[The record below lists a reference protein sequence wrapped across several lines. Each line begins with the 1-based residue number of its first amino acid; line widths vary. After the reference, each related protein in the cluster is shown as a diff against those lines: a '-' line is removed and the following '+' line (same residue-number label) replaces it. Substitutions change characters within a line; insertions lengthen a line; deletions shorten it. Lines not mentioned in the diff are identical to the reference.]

1 MSDMSLKQA
10 KEIADRLELAE
21 LSLKHLLTNV
31 EKSTKAF
38 EDSLSQQKQ
47 IINAIPTIDKK
58 LNNMKILVGINFGFV
73 LGLLVS
79 KFLIYSI
86 LR

>member
-1 MSDMSLKQA
+1 MSDMSLRQA

-21 LSLKHLLTNV
+21 LSLKHLLLNV

-38 EDSLSQQKQ
+38 EDTLQQQKQ
-47 IINAIPTIDKK
+47 IINTMPTTDKK
-58 LNNMKILVGINFGFV
+58 LNNMKILVGVNLGFV

-79 KFLIYSI
+79 KFFI
-86 LR
+86 

>member
-21 LSLKHLLTNV
+21 LSLNHLLVNV

-38 EDSLSQQKQ
+38 EETLSQQKQ
-47 IINAIPTIDKK
+47 IINTVPTTDRK

-73 LGLLVS
+73 LGLLIS
-79 KFLIYSI
+79 KFL
-86 LR
+86 L

>member
-21 LSLKHLLTNV
+21 LSLKHLLVNV
-31 EKSTKAF
+31 EQSTKAF
-38 EDSLSQQKQ
+38 EDTLSQQKQ

-79 KFLIYSI
+79 KFLI
-86 LR
+86 

>member
-21 LSLKHLLTNV
+21 LSLNHLLVNV

-38 EDSLSQQKQ
+38 EDTLSQQKQ
-47 IINAIPTIDKK
+47 IINALPAIDKK

-79 KFLIYSI
+79 KFLI
-86 LR
+86 

>member
-79 KFLIYSI
+79 KFLI
-86 LR
+86 

>member
-1 MSDMSLKQA
+1 MSLKQA

-21 LSLKHLLTNV
+21 LSLNHLLANV

-38 EDSLSQQKQ
+38 EETLSQQKQ
-47 IINAIPTIDKK
+47 IMNAMPTTDKK

-79 KFLIYSI
+79 KFLI
-86 LR
+86 

>member
-1 MSDMSLKQA
+1 MSDMSLRQA

-21 LSLKHLLTNV
+21 LSLNHLLLNV

-38 EDSLSQQKQ
+38 ENTLQQQKQ
-47 IINAIPTIDKK
+47 IINTIPTTDKK
-58 LNNMKILVGINFGFV
+58 LNNMKILVGVNFGFV

-79 KFLIYSI
+79 KFFI
-86 LR
+86 

>member
-21 LSLKHLLTNV
+21 LSLNHLLVNV

-38 EDSLSQQKQ
+38 EDTLSQQKQ
-47 IINAIPTIDKK
+47 IINAMPTIDKK
-58 LNNMKILVGINFGFV
+58 LNNRKILVGINFGFV

-79 KFLIYSI
+79 KFLI
-86 LR
+86 

>member
-21 LSLKHLLTNV
+21 LSLKHLLVNV
-31 EKSTKAF
+31 EQSTKTF
-38 EDSLSQQKQ
+38 EDTLSQQKQ

-79 KFLIYSI
+79 KFLI
-86 LR
+86 

>member
-21 LSLKHLLTNV
+21 LSLNHLLVNV

-38 EDSLSQQKQ
+38 EDTLSQQKQ
-47 IINAIPTIDKK
+47 IINAMPTTDKK
-58 LNNMKILVGINFGFV
+58 LNNMKILVGVNIGFV

-79 KFLIYSI
+79 KFLI
-86 LR
+86 

>member
-21 LSLKHLLTNV
+21 LSLNHLLVNV

-38 EDSLSQQKQ
+38 EDTLSQQKQ
-47 IINAIPTIDKK
+47 IINAMPTIDKK

-79 KFLIYSI
+79 KFLI
-86 LR
+86 

>member
-21 LSLKHLLTNV
+21 LSLNHLLANV
-31 EKSTKAF
+31 EKSTKTF
-38 EDSLSQQKQ
+38 EDTLSQQKQ
-47 IINAIPTIDKK
+47 IMNAMPLTDKK
-58 LNNMKILVGINFGFV
+58 LNNMKILVGINVGFV

-79 KFLIYSI
+79 KFLI
-86 LR
+86 

>member
-21 LSLKHLLTNV
+21 LSLNHLLANV

-38 EDSLSQQKQ
+38 EETLSQQKQ
-47 IINAIPTIDKK
+47 IMNAMPITDKK

-79 KFLIYSI
+79 KFLI
-86 LR
+86 

>member
-38 EDSLSQQKQ
+38 EETLIDQKQ
-47 IINAIPTIDKK
+47 IINAMPITDKK

-79 KFLIYSI
+79 KFII
-86 LR
+86 

>member
-21 LSLKHLLTNV
+21 LSLNHLLVNV

-38 EDSLSQQKQ
+38 EDTLSQQKQ
-47 IINAIPTIDKK
+47 IMNAMPTTDKK

-79 KFLIYSI
+79 KFLI
-86 LR
+86 

>member
-21 LSLKHLLTNV
+21 LSLNHLLSNV

-38 EDSLSQQKQ
+38 EETLSQQKQ
-47 IINAIPTIDKK
+47 IINTVPTVDKK

-79 KFLIYSI
+79 KFLI
-86 LR
+86 

>member
-21 LSLKHLLTNV
+21 LSLKHLLLNV

-38 EDSLSQQKQ
+38 EDTLQQQKQ
-47 IINAIPTIDKK
+47 IINAMPTIDKK

-79 KFLIYSI
+79 KFLI
-86 LR
+86 

>member
-38 EDSLSQQKQ
+38 EETLIDQKQ
-47 IINAIPTIDKK
+47 IINAMPITDKK

-79 KFLIYSI
+79 KFLI
-86 LR
+86 

>member
-21 LSLKHLLTNV
+21 LSLNHLLANV

-38 EDSLSQQKQ
+38 EETLSQQKQ
-47 IINAIPTIDKK
+47 IMNAMPTTDKK

-79 KFLIYSI
+79 KFLI
-86 LR
+86 